1 MASLSMLDSE
11 AALRARARDHGI
23 PDEVVDAMVGR
34 NITSLNRV
42 AFALTQPGT
51 SPDET
56 DLRAFVTLPAG
67 DPNLV
72 SQGLLA
78 AARRL
83 VFEAQTLH
91 VAQLKQQVEGSDAK
105 PKELPAEERRYRL
118 SAQERRLS
126 GMVLRGPLEVAYS
139 AYDLVVKM
147 LADDHITYLAPH
159 RFSTRMLEVQ
169 QDRPSKSIVIDA
181 TQHLQVKDTASQK
194 LQVDL
199 PDALSLTQ
207 AMTRRSLA
215 LDLVGA
221 ATFSRAEAWNRV
233 LVQHLQQ
240 PPPPG
245 FKFMDTAQL
254 LRADRAGSYYS

>member
-1 MASLSMLDSE
+1 
-11 AALRARARDHGI
+11 
-23 PDEVVDAMVGR
+23 MVGR